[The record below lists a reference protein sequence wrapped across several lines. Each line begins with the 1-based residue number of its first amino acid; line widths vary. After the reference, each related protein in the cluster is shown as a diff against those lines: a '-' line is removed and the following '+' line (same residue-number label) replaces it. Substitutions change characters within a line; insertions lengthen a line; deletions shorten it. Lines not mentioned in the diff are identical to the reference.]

1 MFIPA
6 YLQQSRHGVWYLRW
20 PIPRALHPARKQ
32 SSVRVSLQTHD
43 PKKALRLSRSISH
56 MADMVIEGGTKRG
69 MRYDEIRALLKD
81 HFQQLLDRR
90 KERIGQTGRL
100 SKLDRQAYENGM
112 WVASEAADGDDT
124 LWSPDG
130 QGRELLSSFIE
141 KYDLDMQEGTKP
153 YSWLQQELKVSYR
166 AYAKAVLEYDASL
179 ADYDLA
185 ARPAASPAAEVPAQP
200 EGMSLSELAVS
211 YAQEKKRGRLW
222 AAKTELEKTDHI
234 ELLKEVV
241 GAGADVARLTPK
253 DAKRVKDTLLGY
265 PKNRSKNRLTRGKPL
280 VDVLDL
286 PNVDKLEPA
295 TINKYLQTY
304 NDLFEWARRNSHV
317 AVNHFSGLTI
327 RQNKQRVTGKRKP
340 FTNAQVVTI
349 LDTITSNRDGLVR
362 KDYQKWGPLIGIY
375 TGARLNE
382 IAQIHLADIR
392 QQDGIWC
399 FDLNDEGDDKH
410 LKTENARRL
419 VPIHAKLIEHGL
431 LDHVDEKK
439 ARGERKLFPDF
450 RHDPK
455 NGWGRH
461 LGRWFND
468 TLLPKLE
475 LKQKELVF
483 HSLRHTV
490 ITRLMQAGVQ
500 EPVVKALVGHAQQG
514 VTQQHYFNEG
524 YTLKQLDEALQKLN
538 YNPPPPETAN

>member
-1 MFIPA
+1 
-6 YLQQSRHGVWYLRW
+6 
-20 PIPRALHPARKQ
+20 
-32 SSVRVSLQTHD
+32 
-43 PKKALRLSRSISH
+43 

>member
-1 MFIPA
+1 
-6 YLQQSRHGVWYLRW
+6 
-20 PIPRALHPARKQ
+20 
-32 SSVRVSLQTHD
+32 
-43 PKKALRLSRSISH
+43 
-56 MADMVIEGGTKRG
+56 MADMVVEIGAKQG
-69 MRYDEIRALLKD
+69 MRYDEIRALLTD
-81 HFQQLLDRR
+81 HFQQMLDRH
-90 KERIGQTGRL
+90 KERVGQTGRL
-100 SKLDRQAYENGM
+100 SELDRQAYENGM
-112 WVASEAADGDDT
+112 WVASEAAEGDDT
-124 LWSPDG
+124 LLSPDG
-130 QGRELLSSFIE
+130 QGKELLSSFIE
-141 KYDLDMQEGTKP
+141 KYSIDVQEGTQP
-153 YSWLQQELKVSYR
+153 YNWLQQELKVSYR
-166 AYAKAVLEYDASL
+166 AYAKAVLDYDASL
-179 ADYDLA
+179 ADYDLT
-185 ARPAASPAAEVPAQP
+185 ARPTASPAVDHSTQP
-200 EGMSLSELAVS
+200 EGMSLSELADS

-222 AAKTELEKTDHI
+222 VAKTELEKTDHI
-234 ELLKEVV
+234 DLLKEIV
-241 GAGADVARLTPK
+241 GASADVARLTPK

-265 PKNRSKNRLTRGKPL
+265 PKNRSKKRETRGKPL
-280 VDVLDL
+280 ADILDL

-317 AVNHFSGLTI
+317 AANYFSGLTI
-327 RQNKQRVTGKRKP
+327 RQNKQRSTGKRKAFSSP
-340 FTNAQVVTI
+340 QIMTI
-349 LDTITSNRDGLVR
+349 LDAITSNRDNLVR
-362 KDYQKWGPLIGIY
+362 KDYQKWGPLIGIF

-399 FDLNDEGDDKH
+399 FDLNDEGEDKH

-419 VPIHAKLIEHGL
+419 VPIHSRLIELGL
-431 LDHVDEKK
+431 LDHVEERK
-439 ARGERKLFPDF
+439 ARGDKKLFPDF
-450 RHDPK
+450 RYDPK

-490 ITRLMQAGVQ
+490 VTRLMQAGVP

-524 YTLKQLDEALQKLN
+524 YTLKQLDEALQKLD
-538 YNPPPPETAN
+538 YNPPTPETAG